1 MTEANLASGRVA
13 HTVLG
18 PVPVEKLGVVAVH
31 EALLSIIPGAE
42 YAPDIT
48 IDRSE
53 IFEIIS
59 AKLIKFREAGGGTV
73 VDSAGMFHGRD
84 LKLYETLARSTGVN
98 IIASTGLGPEEMLG
112 GYFLTP
118 QTNPPSPWPADKFA
132 ALFSKEITEG
142 MVVPRLER
150 RGKAGLITT
159 IAATSGMTATE
170 ESLFRAV
177 ARTSRDTG
185 VAASIRFGVDAVA
198 ELKIL
203 RDEHLAGDRIIVG
216 GLDRKDAQGA
226 ALEVA
231 RLGAYVGIDHVGTED
246 REGYLSETEQV
257 NLVLELI
264 DAGFVSRI
272 LLSSNA
278 IGVAKGHADTQVSY
292 DYVLTSFVPLLKA
305 QAVTDEDINRILV
318 ENPRELLAVR

>member
-1 MTEANLASGRVA
+1 
-13 HTVLG
+13 
-18 PVPVEKLGVVAVH
+18 
-31 EALLSIIPGAE
+31 
-42 YAPDIT
+42 
-48 IDRSE
+48 
-53 IFEIIS
+53 
-59 AKLIKFREAGGGTV
+59 
-73 VDSAGMFHGRD
+73 MFHGRD

-177 ARTSRDTG
+177 ARTSHDTG

-318 ENPRELLAVR
+318 DNPRELLAVR